1 MRPDP
6 VILNQ
11 IVMTDNAVNRLLVL
25 KVAKDR
31 KGIAPNKPL
40 LILAILDLTP

>member
-1 MRPDP
+1 M
-6 VILNQ
+6 LNQ

-31 KGIAPNKPL
+31 MGIAPNKPL